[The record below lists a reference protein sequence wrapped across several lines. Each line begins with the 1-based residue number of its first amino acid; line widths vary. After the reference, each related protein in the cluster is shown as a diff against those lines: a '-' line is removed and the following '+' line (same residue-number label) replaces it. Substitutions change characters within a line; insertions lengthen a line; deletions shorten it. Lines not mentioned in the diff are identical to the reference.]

1 MLKKTRA
8 TNPLLKNALRT
19 LCAKSS
25 RAEVFQ
31 ALPDSATAKVT
42 LYEALDSTTSPKI
55 KKAPNIIR
63 PCDKLS
69 DPQRIQSRLSR

>member
-25 RAEVFQ
+25 SAEVFQ
-31 ALPDSATAKVT
+31 ALPDSAIAKVT
-42 LYEALDSTTSPKI
+42 LYEALDSTTSPKRHLTSQDLATNSQTPAYI
-55 KKAPNIIR
+55 VPLK
-63 PCDKLS
+63 
-69 DPQRIQSRLSR
+69 